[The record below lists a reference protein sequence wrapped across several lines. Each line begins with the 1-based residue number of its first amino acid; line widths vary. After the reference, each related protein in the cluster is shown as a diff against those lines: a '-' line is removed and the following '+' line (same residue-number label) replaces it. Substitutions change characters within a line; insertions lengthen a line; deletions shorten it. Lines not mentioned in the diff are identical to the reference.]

1 MTYILKIR
9 LQSCHYARERPLANA
24 SKLVFVRDEDRQS
37 TVGPQRNRQEVRKKS
52 ESSWWSWFWCLDE
65 ALLQMLQTEE
75 LTVFVLLTGSL

>member
-52 ESSWWSWFWCLDE
+52 ESSWW
-65 ALLQMLQTEE
+65 
-75 LTVFVLLTGSL
+75 

>member
-37 TVGPQRNRQEVRKKS
+37 TVGPQRKRRGQEEVR
-52 ESSWWSWFWCLDE
+52 E
-65 ALLQMLQTEE
+65 LLVVMVL
-75 LTVFVLLTGSL
+75 VFG